1 MRHLLAN
8 SCTYY
13 SKLLFLFPIDL
24 VDVKD
29 VDEFL
34 SLSPESLRL
43 DGDTDEVISSFLTSE
58 VDFDDLSSSS
68 SDVSSSINLSDL
80 LGSPCDDEDDIND
93 KNNNKS
99 ETSDVRPVSTNCM
112 ITEVENSV
120 QTTTVAPSSSVL
132 CVNDC
137 RIRLSPDPNGRQR
150 EGCCN

>member
-1 MRHLLAN
+1 M
-8 SCTYY
+8 YY

-80 LGSPCDDEDDIND
+80 LG
-93 KNNNKS
+93 
-99 ETSDVRPVSTNCM
+99 
-112 ITEVENSV
+112 
-120 QTTTVAPSSSVL
+120 
-132 CVNDC
+132 
-137 RIRLSPDPNGRQR
+137 
-150 EGCCN
+150 